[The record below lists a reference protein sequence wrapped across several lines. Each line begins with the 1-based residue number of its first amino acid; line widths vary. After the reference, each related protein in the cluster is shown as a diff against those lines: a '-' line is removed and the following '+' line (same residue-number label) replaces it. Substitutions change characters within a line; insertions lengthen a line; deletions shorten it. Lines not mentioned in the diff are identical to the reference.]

1 MDNMENILFKDLQEQ
16 IDINEILD
24 EAVDDEMEEKL
35 LSGDLMSEIE
45 FDVILG

>member
-24 EAVDDEMEEKL
+24 DAVDDDTEEKL

-45 FDVILG
+45 FDVILS

>member
-1 MDNMENILFKDLQEQ
+1 MENILFKDLQEQ

-24 EAVDDEMEEKL
+24 EAVDAEMEEKL

>member
-1 MDNMENILFKDLQEQ
+1 MENILFKDLQEQ

-24 EAVDDEMEEKL
+24 DAVDDDTEEKL

-45 FDVILG
+45 FDVILS

>member
-1 MDNMENILFKDLQEQ
+1 MENILFKDLQEQ

-24 EAVDDEMEEKL
+24 KAVDDETEEKL

-45 FDVILG
+45 FDVILS